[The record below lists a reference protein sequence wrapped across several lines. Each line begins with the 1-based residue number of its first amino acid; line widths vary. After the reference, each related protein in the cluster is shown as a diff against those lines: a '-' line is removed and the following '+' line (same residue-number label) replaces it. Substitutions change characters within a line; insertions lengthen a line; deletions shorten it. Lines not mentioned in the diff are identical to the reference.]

1 MRPAAPA
8 RSATSVPSR
17 HDQGRDRKRNQRRER
32 PGRVIERLAENLS
45 FVMGQLRLLDVLDMF
60 LVWVVVYRVLILVRH
75 TGTVQM
81 LSGLGILA
89 IAYLTSIWLELFTF
103 NWILE
108 KFFNNLFLIVVIL
121 FQGEIR
127 RALAHI
133 GSNPFFTGA
142 SHVQET
148 HIVEELSKG
157 AIALAQRGYGA
168 LIVIEKEI
176 NLEYFIELGTELDS
190 SVSAEILNSIFLP
203 QGPLHDGAVIVRG
216 GRIWA
221 AGCFLPLS
229 KNPDLDKNLGTRH
242 RAAIGLTEETDAL
255 VIVVSEES
263 NSVGLVD
270 GGQLVG
276 DVDHAALRRGLY
288 ESYGLKYR
296 AQP

>member
-1 MRPAAPA
+1 ML
-8 RSATSVPSR
+8 TNIL
-17 HDQGRDRKRNQRRER
+17 D
-32 PGRVIERLAENLS
+32 NLQ
-45 FVMGQLRLLDVLDMF
+45 FIFQQLRPRDLIDML
-60 LVWVVVYRVLILVRH
+60 LVWVVVYRVLILIRH

-89 IAYLTSIWLELFTF
+89 IAYLMSIWFELFTF

-148 HIVEELSKG
+148 HIVEEIAKG
-157 AIALAQRGYGA
+157 AIQLAQKGMGA
-168 LIVIEKEI
+168 LMVIEKEI
-176 NLEYFIELGTELDS
+176 NLEYFIELGTEIDS
-190 SVSAEILNSIFLP
+190 VVSAEIMNSIFLP
-203 QGPLHDGAVIVRG
+203 AGPLHDGAVIIRG

-229 KNPDLDKNLGTRH
+229 KNPALDKNLGTRH
-242 RAAIGLTEETDAL
+242 RAAIGLTEETDAF
-255 VIVVSEES
+255 VIVVSEEN
-263 NSVGLVD
+263 NSVGIVE
-270 GGQLVG
+270 GGQMIA
-276 DVDHAALRRGLY
+276 DVDHATLRRVLY

-296 AQP
+296 PQP

>member
-1 MRPAAPA
+1 VLENIRDNLQFIVSQIRA
-8 RSATSVPSR
+8 R
-17 HDQGRDRKRNQRRER
+17 D
-32 PGRVIERLAENLS
+32 
-45 FVMGQLRLLDVLDMF
+45 FLDMF
-60 LVWVVVYRVLILVRH
+60 LVWVVVYRVLILIRH

-89 IAYLTSIWLELFTF
+89 IAYLLSIWAELFTF

-108 KFFNNLFLIVVIL
+108 KFFSNLFLIVVIL

-148 HIVEELSKG
+148 HIVEEIANG
-157 AIALAQRGYGA
+157 AIQLAQRKHGA
-168 LIVIEKEI
+168 LIVIEREI
-176 NLEYFIELGTELDS
+176 NLEYFVELGTEVDS
-190 SVSAEILNSIFLP
+190 AVSAEILSSIFIP
-203 QGPLHDGAVIVRG
+203 SSPLHDGAVIIRG
-216 GRIWA
+216 GRLYA

-229 KNPDLDKNLGTRH
+229 KNPALDKNLGTRH

-255 VIVVSEES
+255 VIVVSEE
-263 NSVGLVD
+263 NNWVGIVE
-270 GGQLVG
+270 GGQLSA
-276 DVDHAALRRGLY
+276 DVDHSDLRKVLY

-296 AQP
+296 PQP

>member
-1 MRPAAPA
+1 ML
-8 RSATSVPSR
+8 
-17 HDQGRDRKRNQRRER
+17 NN
-32 PGRVIERLAENLS
+32 ILENIQ
-45 FVMGQLRLLDVLDMF
+45 FIFTQLRPRDLLDMV
-60 LVWVVVYRVLILVRH
+60 LVWLVVYRVLILVRH

-89 IAYLTSIWLELFTF
+89 IAYLMSIWFELFTF

-148 HIVEELSKG
+148 HIVEEIAKG
-157 AIALAQRGYGA
+157 AVQLAQKGVGA

-176 NLEYFIELGTELDS
+176 NLEYFIEIGTEMDS
-190 SVSAEILNSIFLP
+190 MVSAEVLNSIFIP
-203 QGPLHDGAVIVRG
+203 DSPLHDGAIVIRG

-229 KNPDLDKNLGTRH
+229 KNPALDKNLGTRH

-255 VIVVSEES
+255 VIVISEEN
-263 NSVGLVD
+263 NSVGIVE
-270 GGQLVG
+270 GGHMIP
-276 DVDHAALRRGLY
+276 DVDHATLRRGLY

-296 AQP
+296 PQP